1 MGTQFKIEL
10 NEKADD
16 LRFDYSIPQVTVEQ
30 LQGIVKVIDLMHERL
45 GIDKM
50 IIRNILFRI
59 LVNEQIKLERFHLE
73 MENDDTTTRLASK
86 KNLEKQFIETFQE
99 LLVNKEDM
107 NILKQTL
114 EQMFNWYMKKYLK
127 DK

>member
-73 MENDDTTTRLASK
+73 MENDLTTTRFASK

-99 LLVNKEDM
+99 LVVNKEDM
-107 NILKQTL
+107 KILKQTL